1 MIQPPPAPLRLRID
15 PQALAGNWR
24 ALDAKSG
31 AARAGAAVKADGYGL
46 GAMHVVPVLRD
57 AGVQDFFVAHW
68 CEVPALLAHLP
79 PGQIA
84 VLHGP
89 VTAEDAA
96 YALGTGVRPVIN
108 SVQQARLWLGAGGG
122 LCDLMVDTGM
132 NRLGLPPS
140 QLNEPDIAR
149 LQVHT
154 LHSHLASADEDS
166 AQNRE
171 QLALFRQVA
180 GARSAG
186 RRALA
191 NSAGIALGA
200 DYAFDLTRPGIALY
214 GGTPRGELADEI
226 RQVAFPQA
234 RILQVRQLDAGD
246 RVGYNGVFTAPGP
259 MRVATVALGY
269 ADGYLRAWGGRGVL
283 HAGTDRL
290 PLLGRVSMDM
300 VVADLSAA
308 PHLGPGDWLDVPY
321 TLHDAAQASGLSQYE
336 LLTLLGPRLERFV
349 AG

>member
-1 MIQPPPAPLRLRID
+1 MQPPPAPLRLRID
-15 PQALAGNWR
+15 PKALAGNWQ
-24 ALDAKSG
+24 ALDAMSG
-31 AARAGAAVKADGYGL
+31 TARAGAAVKADAYGL
-46 GAMHVVPVLRD
+46 GVAHVVPVLRD

-68 CEVPALLAHLP
+68 CEVPALLAHVP
-79 PGQIA
+79 ATQVR

-96 YALGTGVRPVIN
+96 YAHAAGVRPVIN
-108 SVQQARLWLGAGGG
+108 SVQQARLWLAAGGG
-122 LCDLMVDTGM
+122 VCDLMVDTGM
-132 NRLGLPPS
+132 NRLGLSPA

-149 LQVHT
+149 LQVDT
-154 LHSHLASADEDS
+154 LHSHLASADGDD
-166 AQNRE
+166 AQSRE
-171 QLALFRQVA
+171 QLALFTQIA
-180 GARSAG
+180 GASQVQ

-191 NSAGIALGA
+191 NSAGIALGRE
-200 DYAFDLTRPGIALY
+200 YAFDLTRPGIALY
-214 GGTPRGELADEI
+214 GGTPRQELADVI
-226 RQVAFPQA
+226 RQVAYPQV

-246 RVGYNGVFTAPGP
+246 RVGYNGVFTAARP

-269 ADGYLRAWGGRGVL
+269 ADGFLRAWSGKGALR
-283 HAGTDRL
+283 AGADRL

-300 VVADLSAA
+300 VVVDITAA

-321 TLHDAAQASGLSQYE
+321 RLDAAAEASGLSQYE